1 MIESLAHDLKS
12 PLSIIMGYTDSLID
26 SNRNDNG
33 KLYRYLSVIK
43 KNAEKSTALVQ
54 QMQYTTDLEKSN
66 VQLNLESVN
75 LYEFLNQKVHDYE
88 LEASKSI

>member
-1 MIESLAHDLKS
+1 MHCFSEMKDELRKSLSVQWEMEQERVEMIESLAHDLKS

-43 KNAEKSTALVQ
+43 K
-54 QMQYTTDLEKSN
+54 MQRRVRHL
-66 VQLNLESVN
+66 
-75 LYEFLNQKVHDYE
+75 F
-88 LEASKSI
+88 SKCNIQRI

>member
-1 MIESLAHDLKS
+1 MKDELRKSLSVQWEMEQERVEMIESLAHDLKS

-54 QMQYTTDLEKSN
+54 QMQR
-66 VQLNLESVN
+66 
-75 LYEFLNQKVHDYE
+75 
-88 LEASKSI
+88 I

>member
-1 MIESLAHDLKS
+1 MKDELRKSLFVQWEMEQERIEMIESLAHDLKS

-43 KNAEKSTALVQ
+43 K
-54 QMQYTTDLEKSN
+54 M
-66 VQLNLESVN
+66 
-75 LYEFLNQKVHDYE
+75 
-88 LEASKSI
+88 